1 MALEGFFT
9 FREYMQR
16 LDGSLT
22 ASMEDYMEMA
32 YRLCEK
38 TGYTRINELSAALN
52 VQPPAASK
60 MVQKLAEM
68 GMLDYEK
75 YGLIILNDNGHAV
88 GKALLARHNTVE
100 RLLRMLGIDE
110 VEILKETELVEHTL
124 SDNTIAQI
132 DLFLDFWQSYP
143 DLAWRYRAYLEYQKM
158 IKAQASNNKAEKT
171 APAQSTKPV
180 TPKPDQGEEAPATS
194 EEKAEPAAAEQT
206 EESTLDDY
214 AEQPIA
220 ESDEV
225 EEPRADAATESDEAE
240 TPPTA
245 EPAEEPATE
254 ADVEEKPL
262 APEPEEPA
270 IEADVEEEPLAS
282 KAEELPD
289 TEGGV
294 VKEPPVP
301 EPTEKPVTEGVEST
315 EQTAEQ

>member
-171 APAQSTKPV
+171 APAQSTKP
-180 TPKPDQGEEAPATS
+180 ATREQS
-194 EEKAEPAAAEQT
+194 DKTLEQAAEPAESVAPNPLEQAE
-206 EESTLDDY
+206 EPV
-214 AEQPIA
+214 AVI
-220 ESDEV
+220 DEA

-282 KAEELPD
+282 EAEELPD
-289 TEGGV
+289 TEGVV

>member
-1 MALEGFFT
+1 MAMEGFFT

-60 MVQKLAEM
+60 MVQKLAEI
-68 GMLDYEK
+68 GMLNYEK

-143 DLAWRYRAYLEYQKM
+143 DLVWRYRAYLEYHKLAKPQDQPQSKVK
-158 IKAQASNNKAEKT
+158 KAAKQQTDPITPESE
-171 APAQSTKPV
+171 QS
-180 TPKPDQGEEAPATS
+180 EEASAAS
-194 EEKAEPAAAEQT
+194 DEKAEPTALEQ
-206 EESTLDDY
+206 
-214 AEQPIA
+214 
-220 ESDEV
+220 
-225 EEPRADAATESDEAE
+225 
-240 TPPTA
+240 
-245 EPAEEPATE
+245 AEEPATE
-254 ADVEEKPL
+254 ASVDEKPS
-262 APEPEEPA
+262 APEPENKNSP
-270 IEADVEEEPLAS
+270 
-282 KAEELPD
+282 
-289 TEGGV
+289 
-294 VKEPPVP
+294 
-301 EPTEKPVTEGVEST
+301 
-315 EQTAEQ
+315 